1 MEEINYSNQKIVPV
15 NLEREMKK
23 SFMEYA
29 MSVIVSRALPDV
41 RDGLKPVHRRILY
54 AMYEDNLTADK
65 PYRKS
70 ATTVGNVLGRY
81 HPHGDAAVYDSMV
94 RLAQP
99 FSLRY
104 PLIDGHGNF
113 GSIDGH
119 PAAAYR
125 YTEARMSKLA
135 SAMLTDIDKETV
147 PFMPNFDNDR
157 KEPTVLTSKFPC
169 LLVNGSSGIAVG
181 MTTNIPPHNLN
192 EVIDATCYLIDNP
205 NAELSELMEFIKGPD
220 FPTGGTIMGRS
231 GIKAGYA
238 TGRGKLRVR
247 AKTEI
252 EEVSPGKHRIV
263 ITEIPYMVN
272 KARLVESI
280 AELHKD
286 KRVDGIADLRDESS
300 GRTGLSIIVDLKK
313 DVNPQVVL
321 NQLFK
326 YTQLEDTISMIMLA
340 LVDGQPKI
348 LPLREIL
355 ENYISFQREI
365 IEKRTRFDL
374 KKAEARAHLL
384 EGLRI
389 ACDNIDEVIRIIRTS
404 YNDAKQRLME
414 TFSLSEIQA
423 QAILEMQLRRL
434 QGLERDKIE
443 EEYNGLM
450 AKIKEYNEILASE
463 KAQLDIVKSEL
474 TEIKAKFGDERR
486 TEISTVETD
495 IDVEDLITNEQS
507 VYTLTRCGYIK
518 RLPASTYR
526 SQRRGGKGITGMTTR
541 EEDTV
546 QSLFMASTHDYLLFF
561 SNLGR
566 VYRLKGYVIPEAGRM
581 AKGTNI
587 ANLLELE
594 NGETIT
600 AMLHVDDFTDG
611 KYLVLVTKNGI
622 IKRMA
627 LNNVYTARKAGIRV
641 VTIRDDDRLVAV
653 KLTDGNAKIIIATN
667 KGRAIRFSEGEVR
680 EMGRSASGVKAISL
694 DDGDFV
700 VGAARQREN
709 AEILTVTENG
719 YGKLTDPEE
728 FTEHHR
734 GGHGITAHSLTEK
747 TGLLSGIRAV
757 TEDDDVM
764 LIASDGTVIRM
775 PSAGIRKCGRVSQ
788 GVRLMRLDDG
798 IKIIS
803 VEKTPKE
810 DSEEIAEN
818 DAAEPELIAEPQSD
832 IQDEQ

>member
-54 AMYEDNLTADK
+54 AMYEDNLTSDK

-181 MTTNIPPHNLN
+181 MTTNIPPHNLT

-205 NAELSELMEFIKGPD
+205 EAELSELMEFIKGPD
-220 FPTGGTIMGRS
+220 FPTGGIIMGRS
-231 GIKAGYA
+231 GIKSGYE

-252 EEVSPGKHRIV
+252 EEVSPGKHRIIV
-263 ITEIPYMVN
+263 TEIPYMVN

-286 KRVDGIADLRDESS
+286 KRIDGIADLRDESS
-300 GRTGLSIIVDLKK
+300 GRTGLSIIIDLKK

-355 ENYISFQREI
+355 DNYISFQREI

-374 KKAEARAHLL
+374 KKAEARAHIL

-389 ACDNIDEVIRIIRTS
+389 ACDNIDEVIKIIRTS

-414 TFSLSEIQA
+414 VFSLSEVQA

-463 KAQLDIVKSEL
+463 KAQLDVVKNEL
-474 TEIKAKFGDERR
+474 TEIKNKFGDERR

-507 VYTLTRCGYIK
+507 VYTLTKFGYIK
-518 RLPASTYR
+518 RVPASTYR
-526 SQRRGGKGITGMTTR
+526 AQRRGGKGITGMTTR
-541 EEDTV
+541 DEDDI
-546 QSLFMASTHDYLLFF
+546 QNLFMASTHDYLMFF

-566 VYRLKGYVIPEAGRM
+566 VYRLKGYIIPEASRT

-600 AMLHVDDFTDG
+600 AMFHVDDFTDG
-611 KYLVLVTKNGI
+611 KNLVLVTKNGI
-622 IKRMA
+622 IKRMT
-627 LNNVYTARKAGIRV
+627 LNDIYTARKAGIKV
-641 VTIRDDDRLVAV
+641 ITIRDDDRLVAV
-653 KLTDGNAKIIIATN
+653 KLTAGNAKIIIATKN
-667 KGRAIRFSEGEVR
+667 GRAIRFDESEVR
-680 EMGRSASGVKAISL
+680 EMGRTASGVKAISL

-700 VGAARQREN
+700 IGAARQREN
-709 AEILTVTENG
+709 AQILTVTENG

-734 GGHGITAHSLTEK
+734 GGRGITAHSLTDK

-757 TEDDDVM
+757 SEEDDVM

-775 PSAGIRKCGRVSQ
+775 SSSGIRKCGRASQ

-810 DSEEIAEN
+810 ENAEVY
-818 DAAEPELIAEPQSD
+818 DEQAEPEISEEAT
-832 IQDEQ
+832 DEQ